1 MTAAMVLAAGRGERM
16 RPVTDRLPK
25 PLVRVGGR
33 PLIDHVLD
41 GLAAAG
47 VARAVVNLWYLADL
61 IATHLA
67 DRTTPDI
74 VLSREATLLDTGG
87 GVAKA
92 LPELGP
98 DAFYVLSS
106 DGLWRDGA
114 TPALARLAAAWD
126 DDAMDAILLLQP
138 MADAIGFDGAGDFFI
153 EPDGRLARRGVAAS
167 APYAYMSI
175 QLMHPRTFDDCPTGA
190 FSNNWVWDRALAAG
204 RLFGLVHD
212 GEWCHV
218 GDPAGLAAADAWLE
232 SGAYTKEQ

>member
-16 RPVTDRLPK
+16 RPITDRLPK
-25 PLVRVGGR
+25 PLVRVGGA

-47 VARAVVNLWYLADL
+47 VGRAVVNLWYLADL
-61 IATHLA
+61 IAAHLA
-67 DRTTPDI
+67 GRTAPAIT
-74 VLSREATLLDTGG
+74 LSREATLLDTGG
-87 GVAKA
+87 GVAMA

-98 DAFYVLSS
+98 EPFYVLSS

-126 DDAMDAILLLQP
+126 DDAMDALLLLQP
-138 MADAIGFDGAGDFFI
+138 MAAAVGFDGAGDFFI
-153 EPDGRLARRGVAAS
+153 AADGRLARRGGAAS

-175 QLMHPRTFDDCPTGA
+175 QLMHPRAFGGCPAGA

-212 GEWCHV
+212 GGWCHV
-218 GDPAGLAAADAWLE
+218 GDAAGLAAADAWLE
-232 SGAYTKEQ
+232 RRA

>member
-16 RPVTDRLPK
+16 RPVTDRVPK
-25 PLVRVGGR
+25 PLVRVGGA

-61 IATHLA
+61 IAAHLA
-67 DRTTPDI
+67 DRATPDI

-98 DAFYVLSS
+98 EPFYVLSS

-126 DDAMDAILLLQP
+126 DDAMDALLLLQP
-138 MADAIGFDGAGDFFI
+138 MQAAIGFDGAGDFFV
-153 EPDGRLARRGVAAS
+153 EADGRLARRGGAVS

-175 QLMHPRTFDDCPTGA
+175 QMMHPRAFDGCPAGA

-204 RLFGLVHD
+204 RLFGLIHD
-212 GEWCHV
+212 GAWCHV
-218 GDPAGLAAADAWLE
+218 GDAAGLAAADAWLE
-232 SGAYTKEQ
+232 SGA

>member
-16 RPVTDRLPK
+16 RPVTDRVPK

-41 GLAAAG
+41 RLAAAG

-61 IATHLA
+61 IAAHLV
-67 DRTTPDI
+67 DRTSPDI
-74 VLSREATLLDTGG
+74 VLSCEETLLDTGG

-98 DAFYVLSS
+98 EPFYVLSS

-126 DDAMDAILLLQP
+126 DDAMDALLLLQP
-138 MADAIGFDGAGDFFI
+138 MQAAIGFDGAGDFFI
-153 EPDGRLARRGVAAS
+153 EADGRLARRGDAAR

-175 QLMHPRTFDDCPTGA
+175 QLMHPRAFGGCPAGA
-190 FSNNWVWDRALAAG
+190 FSNNWVWDRARAAG

-212 GEWCHV
+212 GGWCHV
-218 GDPAGLAAADAWLE
+218 GDAAGLAAADAWLD
-232 SGAYTKEQ
+232 SGA

>member
-1 MTAAMVLAAGRGERM
+1 MTAAMVLAAGRGERL

-47 VARAVVNLWYLADL
+47 VARAVVNLWYLADP
-61 IATHLA
+61 IAAHLA

-74 VLSREATLLDTGG
+74 VLSREETLLDTGG

-98 DAFYVLSS
+98 EPFYVLSS

-126 DDAMDAILLLQP
+126 DDAMDALLLLQP
-138 MADAIGFDGAGDFFI
+138 MAAAVGFDGAGDFFI
-153 EPDGRLARRGVAAS
+153 EPDGRLARRGGAAR

-175 QLMHPRTFDDCPTGA
+175 QLMHPRAFGGCPAGA

-212 GEWCHV
+212 GAWCHV
-218 GDPAGLAAADAWLE
+218 GDAAGLAAADAWLE
-232 SGAYTKEQ
+232 SGA

>member
-47 VARAVVNLWYLADL
+47 VARAVVNLWYMADM
-61 IATHLA
+61 IAAHLA
-67 DRTTPDI
+67 ERTVPAI

-92 LPELGP
+92 LPDLGAEP
-98 DAFYVLSS
+98 FYVLSS
-106 DGLWRDGA
+106 DGMWRDGA
-114 TPALARLAAAWD
+114 MPALARLATAWD
-126 DDAMDAILLLQP
+126 DDTMDALLLLQP
-138 MADAIGFDGAGDFFI
+138 MAAAVGFDGAGDFFI
-153 EPDGRLARRGVAAS
+153 EPDGRLARRGAAAS

-175 QLMHPRTFDDCPTGA
+175 QLMHPRAFDGCPAGA
-190 FSNNWVWDRALAAG
+190 FSNNWVWDRALEAG

-218 GDPAGLAAADAWLE
+218 GDTAGIAAAETWLDGGE
-232 SGAYTKEQ
+232 

>member
-16 RPVTDRLPK
+16 RPVTDRVPK

-41 GLAAAG
+41 RLAAAG

-61 IATHLA
+61 IAAHLA

-74 VLSREATLLDTGG
+74 VLSREETLLDTGG

-98 DAFYVLSS
+98 EPFYVLSS

-126 DDAMDAILLLQP
+126 DDAMDALLLLQP
-138 MADAIGFDGAGDFFI
+138 MQAAIGFDGAGDFFI
-153 EPDGRLARRGVAAS
+153 EADGRLARRGGAAR

-175 QLMHPRTFDDCPTGA
+175 QLMHPRAFGGCPAGA
-190 FSNNWVWDRALAAG
+190 FSNNWVWDRARAAG

-212 GEWCHV
+212 GGWCHV
-218 GDPAGLAAADAWLE
+218 GDAAGLAAADAWLE
-232 SGAYTKEQ
+232 SGA

>member
-16 RPVTDRLPK
+16 RPVTDSLPK
-25 PLVRVGGR
+25 PLVRVGGA

-47 VARAVVNLWYLADL
+47 VSRAVVNLWYLGDM
-61 IATHLA
+61 IAGHLA
-67 DRTTPDI
+67 DRTTPCV
-74 VLSREATLLDTGG
+74 VLSREETLLDTGG

-98 DAFYVLSS
+98 APFYVLSS

-126 DDAMDAILLLQP
+126 DDAMDALLLLQP
-138 MADAIGFDGAGDFFI
+138 MAGAVGFDGAGDFFI
-153 EPDGRLARRGVAAS
+153 EADGRLARRGGAAS
-167 APYAYMSI
+167 APYAYVSI
-175 QLMHPRTFDDCPTGA
+175 QLVHPRGYDGHPAGA

-212 GEWCHV
+212 GGWCHV
-218 GDPAGLAAADAWLE
+218 GDAAGIAAAEAWLE
-232 SGAYTKEQ
+232 SGN

>member
-25 PLVRVGGR
+25 PLVRVGGA

-47 VARAVVNLWYLADL
+47 VTRAVVNLWYLADL
-61 IATHLA
+61 IAAHLA
-67 DRTTPDI
+67 GRTAPAIT
-74 VLSREATLLDTGG
+74 LSLEETLLDTGG

-92 LPELGP
+92 LPDLGP
-98 DAFYVLSS
+98 DAFFVLSS

-126 DDAMDAILLLQP
+126 DDAMDALLLLQP
-138 MADAIGFDGAGDFFI
+138 MAAAVGFDGAGDFFVGA
-153 EPDGRLARRGVAAS
+153 DGRLARRGGADS

-175 QLMHPRTFDDCPTGA
+175 QMMHPRAFGGCPAGA

-212 GEWCHV
+212 GGWCHV
-218 GDPAGLAAADAWLE
+218 GDAAGIAAADAWLE
-232 SGAYTKEQ
+232 NEE